1 MSWLLLMLAICGD
14 VVGTVALDRVADSR
28 RRRAAVVCFVLA
40 AAAYLVGL
48 WAFAQALRSV
58 PTAVADAIFF
68 AGATAVIA
76 VVGVVRLGETVTVR
90 KVVALALII
99 IGVGVLRLG
108 SGHG

>member
-1 MSWLLLMLAICGD
+1 MSWLLLILAIGGD
-14 VVGTVALDRVADSR
+14 VAGTVALDRVAASR
-28 RRRAAVVCFVLA
+28 GRRAAAASFVLA
-40 AAAYLVGL
+40 ATAYLVGL

-76 VVGVVRLGETVTVR
+76 VVGVVRLGEAVTVR
-90 KVVALALII
+90 KVVGVALII

-108 SGHG
+108 AGHG